1 MQANLSKTEM
11 TKAESRNKSNVT
23 QASRLTRPAGK
34 MPAANRKSGGPEN
47 PKFQKGKIRNT
58 ARSFS
63 VLKLSPGLA
72 FSAAAFVSCF
82 LIFSFPF
89 PFSVFSGVSN

>member
-47 PKFQKGKIRNT
+47 PKSETNPKFQKGGNSKHC
-58 ARSFS
+58 AFCASFS
-63 VLKLSPGLA
+63 VLKLSSGLA
-72 FSAAAFVSCF
+72 FSAGRLRF
-82 LIFSFPF
+82 LFSDL
-89 PFSVFSGVSN
+89 